1 MEELVHS
8 REEMFERAAAFV
20 GTLVPGKMA
29 TIIALSGD
37 LGAGKTT
44 FSQGAARAL
53 GVEEQVTSPTFV
65 LQKIY
70 LLNNQSFDRLV
81 HMDAY
86 RLERPEQ
93 LNALGWNEITSDPKT
108 LVLLEWP
115 EHVSGGLPENAHI
128 ISLVFIDEHTR
139 KISIR

>member
-1 MEELVHS
+1 
-8 REEMFERAAAFV
+8 MFERAAEFV
-20 GTLVPGKMA
+20 ETLVPGKMA
-29 TIIALSGD
+29 TIVALSGD

-44 FSQGAARAL
+44 FSQGVARAL

-70 LLNNQSFDRLV
+70 LLKDQSFDRLV

-115 EHVSGGLPENAHI
+115 EHVSGGLPGNAHRV
-128 ISLVFIDEHTR
+128 SLVFVDEHTR
-139 KISIR
+139 KIGIR